1 MQRDETILG
10 NMMVEEEIMITYIGI
25 DVSKAT
31 LELYDGNERKRV
43 ENSREACA
51 EYLSLMTAKG
61 SVRLIY
67 EATGPYSLLLDLLSS
82 EMGIEVYRVNPRESK
97 HFFHAVKQRIKTDAM
112 DASVLW
118 QMHKLI
124 SEEQF
129 SVIAIDKSLARLEEL
144 YSYYDF
150 LQREIV
156 TYKNRL
162 ESQSYKVDP
171 WIVGD
176 IQNGLK
182 ILEDRQEAVL
192 AQMDKLIETND
203 DLSKKRKAIE
213 SIKGISRKSSL
224 ILTLFFLK
232 YPPMNRSELSAL
244 SGLDPVETTSG
255 TSVRKK
261 SRISKRGLK
270 LLRKILFMPTLV
282 ISYKNRALR
291 EYYRRLVERGK
302 NKKAAIIALMR
313 KIIIIAYSIFKSGES
328 FDEERYLKNFAGQN
342 G

>member
-10 NMMVEEEIMITYIGI
+10 NIMVEEEIMITYIGI

-31 LELYDGNERKRV
+31 LEMYDGNERKRV
-43 ENSREACA
+43 ENSRDACA
-51 EYLSLMTAKG
+51 EYLRSMTAEG
-61 SVRLIY
+61 PVRLIY

-82 EMGIEVYRVNPRESK
+82 ELNIEVYKVNPRESK
-97 HFFHAVKQRIKTDAM
+97 HFFHAVKQRSKTDEM

-124 SEEQF
+124 PQEQF
-129 SVIAIDKSLARLEEL
+129 SVIAPNQTLVRLEEL

-162 ESQSYKVDP
+162 ESQSYKVDT
-171 WIVGD
+171 WIVED

-182 ILEDRQEAVL
+182 GLEDRQETVL
-192 AQMDKLIETND
+192 AQMEKLIETDNN
-203 DLSKKRKAIE
+203 LRAKRKTIE

-232 YPPMNRSELSAL
+232 YPQMNRAELSAL
-244 SGLDPVETTSG
+244 SGLDPIETSSG
-255 TSVRKK
+255 TSVKKK

-270 LLRKILFMPTLV
+270 LLRKILLCRHWLFLIKTGHYV
-282 ISYKNRALR
+282 
-291 EYYRRLVERGK
+291 
-302 NKKAAIIALMR
+302 
-313 KIIIIAYSIFKSGES
+313 SITEG
-328 FDEERYLKNFAGQN
+328 L
-342 G
+342 